1 MKKVIFTL
9 AVCTVTLGAIAQ
21 NPLKKLGDIANSVK
35 SNKGAGLST
44 EEIAN
49 GLKEAL
55 KVGAENSTGKLAS
68 VDGFLKDAAVKI
80 LMPEEVVAVE
90 KKMRA
95 LGMGKLIDNAITSMN
110 RAAEDASKQAAP
122 IFLNAIKSM
131 SITDAL
137 GILKG
142 SDLAAT
148 EYLKKSTTNQLTE
161 AFKPVIAASLEKVEA
176 TKYWKDVFTAYN
188 KFSSKPVN
196 TDLTEYVTGKSLDG
210 IFYYVGLEE
219 QKIRKDPA
227 ARVNE
232 VLKKVFE

>member
-1 MKKVIFTL
+1 MKKAIFTL
-9 AVCTVTLGAIAQ
+9 AVFTLTLGAFAQ

-35 SNKGAGLST
+35 NNKGSGLST

-95 LGMGKLIDNAITSMN
+95 LGMGKLIDNAIMSMN

-227 ARVNE
+227 ARVND